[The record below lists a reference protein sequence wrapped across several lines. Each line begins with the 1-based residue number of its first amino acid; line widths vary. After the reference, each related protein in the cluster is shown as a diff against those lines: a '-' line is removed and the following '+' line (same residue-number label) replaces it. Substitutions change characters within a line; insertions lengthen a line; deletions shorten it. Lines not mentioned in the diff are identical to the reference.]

1 MTAACLSAMDAMV
14 RAGGVHAA
22 AALLL
27 LLQATLAHADCPPG
41 HMPCP
46 KRQDKQRCLAP
57 LYACDGYDDCQGGTD
72 ERGCRGRCKDGAR
85 ECDGRCRRAAYW
97 CDGTRDCDDNQD
109 EANCGAGRP
118 TELRTCPQTG
128 ALHRDRQ
135 LFCDGRNDCTRGY
148 DERGCSSAQD
158 CKAGSY
164 FCLNMK
170 GSERCM
176 HPKTRCNGFQDCRG
190 NEDEKNCPSASSS
203 QSHPTYPATPA
214 PPPGTTTTTATPPP
228 PPPSDHAGPP
238 IEETPALEMPIIESR
253 VPLPTPDAPVEGGSR
268 PLVYLMWAL
277 FVLVKVLVVASL
289 YKLRLCLRARASR
302 LDSGVDRA
310 PSFVY
315 LGPSA
320 KRATDS
326 PPPEGDVNC
335 EHKYKERR
343 LVEVLEEPEAEEV
356 RDEQQGND
364 LGLGQVM
371 ASTAADLFVSTL
383 SELDLLSQKWYCDN
397 KQNAL

>member
-1 MTAACLSAMDAMV
+1 M
-14 RAGGVHAA
+14 GVGSEHD
-22 AALLL
+22 LLAD
-27 LLQATLAHADCPPG
+27 ATLAHADCPPG

-190 NEDEKNCPSASSS
+190 NEDEKNCVSKSA
-203 QSHPTYPATPA
+203 
-214 PPPGTTTTTATPPP
+214 
-228 PPPSDHAGPP
+228 
-238 IEETPALEMPIIESR
+238 E
-253 VPLPTPDAPVEGGSR
+253 
-268 PLVYLMWAL
+268 
-277 FVLVKVLVVASL
+277 
-289 YKLRLCLRARASR
+289 ARASR